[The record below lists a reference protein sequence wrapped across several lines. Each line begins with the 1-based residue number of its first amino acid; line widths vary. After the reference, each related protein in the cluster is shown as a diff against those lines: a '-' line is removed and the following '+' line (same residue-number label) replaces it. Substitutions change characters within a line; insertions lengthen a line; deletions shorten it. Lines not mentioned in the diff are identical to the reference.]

1 MEWELALEGKKFGEN
16 GELTLFSLPP
26 MGAVITE
33 EELKKFLGSGTMT
46 SVLREYSSPLFLFST
61 LELGIEEPLLL
72 NIEVGVGFIR
82 SPAVFVRSGRGPSCP
97 REGEILFAF
106 SCFIFIAKF
115 LSEESLN
122 RRYAH
127 L

>member
-1 MEWELALEGKKFGEN
+1 MEGKKFGEN
-16 GELTLFSLPP
+16 EELTFFSLPP

-33 EELKKFLGSGTMT
+33 EELKKFSGSGTTT
-46 SVLREYSSPLFLFST
+46 SVLRGYSSLFLFST

-72 NIEVGVGFIR
+72 NIEVGIGFIR

-97 REGEILFAF
+97 REEEILFAF